1 MRCFLEDFL
10 HVISRGLL
18 HGVVTAYRLDDY
30 LFLFHGS
37 RSEHE
42 RTCSEHL
49 TVCLNAQPQVSVTRY
64 VVRHIISHS
73 HVPGIRLIK
82 IFERFVEISE
92 RCLILALLL
101 HASLSASLWCFMPLE
116 NEIQSRSVGFAGS
129 QQAQFLGEDL
139 AFASAHRVKLQ
150 FLHHLI
156 LS

>member
-18 HGVVTAYRLDDY
+18 HGVVTAYCLDDY

-49 TVCLNAQPQVSVTRY
+49 SICLNAQPQASVTRY
-64 VVRHIISHS
+64 VVWHIISHS
-73 HVPGIRLIK
+73 HVFGIRLSK
-82 IFERFVEISE
+82 IFERFIQLGE
-92 RCLILALLL
+92 RCSIVALLL
-101 HASLSASLWCFMPLE
+101 HTSLSATFWCFVTAFDE
-116 NEIQSRSVGFAGS
+116 HQSRSVGFAGS

-139 AFASAHRVKLQ
+139 AFASAHRVKL
-150 FLHHLI
+150 
-156 LS
+156 